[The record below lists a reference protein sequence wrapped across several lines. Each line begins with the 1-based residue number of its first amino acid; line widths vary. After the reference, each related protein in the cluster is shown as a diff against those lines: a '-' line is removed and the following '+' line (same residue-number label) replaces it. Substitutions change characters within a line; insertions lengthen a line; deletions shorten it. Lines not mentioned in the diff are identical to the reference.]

1 MLFIK
6 DEIHIIDPFMYNQE
20 LDRLHVKFKFINAL
34 HISCYRKYRLYNYYK
49 LGARFAFARQHY
61 RVLLIPNSYARWVSR
76 GVHVHLCFRYAQ

>member
-1 MLFIK
+1 
-6 DEIHIIDPFMYNQE
+6 MYKLE
-20 LDRLHVKFKFINAL
+20 LNRFHVNFKFINNL
-34 HISCYRKYRLYNYYK
+34 QISCHKKYGPYKHYK